1 MVNPYR
7 SLLPT
12 TVGFDRLFSTINGF
26 EELLAEGK
34 KNTQTYPPY
43 NIYKIDDTHYKIE
56 IAVAGFKRDELDITF
71 QDNKLLVTGQK
82 NNSNFIDPKYLYK
95 GIGTRDFQHTF
106 TLADTI
112 LVDSAEFVDG
122 ILEIALENVI
132 PEEKKPRKIA
142 IGETPTYANIDRVKE
157 LLNDRK

>member
-71 QDNKLLVTGQK
+71 QDNKLLVVGEKKETED
-82 NNSNFIDPKYLYK
+82 FPFEYLHR
-95 GIGTRDFQHTF
+95 GIGTRNFQHSF

-112 LVDSAEFVDG
+112 LVGSADFVDG
-122 ILEIALENVI
+122 ILEIALKNII
-132 PEEKKPRKIA
+132 PEEKKPRKIPIA
-142 IGETPTYANIDRVKE
+142 ESISTANIERVKE
-157 LLNDRK
+157 LLNERE

>member
-1 MVNPYR
+1 MVNTYR

-26 EELLAEGK
+26 DELLAEGR

-43 NIYKIDDTHYKIE
+43 NIYKVDDTHYKIE

-71 QDNKLLVTGQK
+71 QDSKLIVVGQK
-82 NNSNFIDPKYLYK
+82 NETEDFPFEYLHK
-95 GIGTRDFQHTF
+95 GIGTRNFTHSF

-112 LVDSAEFVDG
+112 LVGSAEFVDG
-122 ILEIALENVI
+122 ILEIALKNVI
-132 PEEKKPRKIA
+132 PEEKKPRKIE
-142 IGETPTYANIDRVKE
+142 ISNVPVLTK
-157 LLNDRK
+157 